1 MKKLPIY
8 TEQAP
13 KPVGPYSQA
22 VEVGSFVFVSGQIPI
37 DPTTGQ
43 MAGDDI
49 ESQTHQV
56 LKNIKNILEKA
67 GLSLHNVVKT
77 TVLLADMN
85 DFQKMNE
92 IYATYFEEPFPA
104 RAAYQVAKLPLGAK
118 IEIECIAYKE

>member
-49 ESQTHQV
+49 ENQTHQV

>member
-77 TVLLADMN
+77 SVLLADMN

>member
-37 DPTTGQ
+37 DPTTSQ
-43 MAGDDI
+43 MVGDDI

>member
-77 TVLLADMN
+77 TVLLANMN